1 MFLDLRCASS
11 GILPQD
17 IWEVNKCEG
26 KDAGLVS
33 DSGLLHYGY
42 LRYSLGLLAPEDIG
56 RYLVHCVPGCD
67 GRLGR

>member
-17 IWEVNKCEG
+17 IWQVNKCEG
-26 KDAGLVS
+26 KDAGLVF

-42 LRYSLGLLAPEDIG
+42 LRYRLGLLAPGYIG
-56 RYLVHCVPGCD
+56 RYIVHGVLGCV
-67 GRLGR
+67 GRLGY